1 MAIKH
6 LPASPAIDR
15 FLSLY
20 PLPFYYRCHLVWLS
34 HLEEKLKSD
43 ISDAPPPGL
52 GERNSFFVKWK
63 KIAQFSLS
71 SAFLS
76 LVLAF
81 FFKTKRI
88 ENPFRFF
95 YPFAHNLP
103 TANRSMNL
111 FSPICRRGLGC
122 YFRPISHLP
131 PVQPAT
137 TPAFTRKHFFFKLKN
152 KIPGLGFRQDR
163 VICGHFVEK
172 MF

>member
-1 MAIKH
+1 MGDATIH
-6 LPASPAIDR
+6 R
-15 FLSLY
+15 RR
-20 PLPFYYRCHLVWLS
+20 PLNIRTNGNCVSSKKQSSIVEGRDTRAGQAKPKQTAGAGKVKQ
-34 HLEEKLKSD
+34 EES
-43 ISDAPPPGL
+43 
-52 GERNSFFVKWK
+52 RVVKT
-63 KIAQFSLS
+63 QTPTQQTNL
-71 SAFLS
+71 L
-76 LVLAF
+76 LF